1 MKYFNIKFTIK
12 ECMTQRN
19 ETNKYTIIKLL
30 KREGVVEIILYVY
43 NNGKSRYSE
52 LKNVLNSEATLV
64 RALKLLT
71 EEGILKRKILD
82 EKYRPTEYVL
92 TEKGRKIGKRIKA
105 LLELEE

>member
-1 MKYFNIKFTIK
+1 
-12 ECMTQRN
+12 MTQRN